1 MRVDEAPGMMDRYG
15 AQVGVEEELGREVG
29 LVAGAEDRH

>member
-1 MRVDEAPGMMDRYG
+1 MVLDRYG